1 MRGMLQLR
9 GALLGMAITGVAAFA
24 QTTPT
29 TPTPSATTP
38 TPAAAASLPQATT
51 SPPVSPTAV
60 AATVNGEAIY
70 EQAVQRALERVPPAR
85 RTEERPR
92 LVNYLVD
99 NLLIDQ
105 SLRAAG
111 YKVEDSEV
119 EKRISDMRAEL
130 KKVGKE
136 FDKMLGELQVS
147 EKELRHHI
155 AADLRWYKYAS
166 AQATD
171 KVLQDMF
178 TSSKDMFDGTAVR
191 ARHILLSAD
200 GKNDATIVGQL
211 RTLKAAIEKEAE
223 TTAAKAP
230 PAADKLAQEKA
241 RGTAL
246 VEVFSKYARE
256 KSECPTKNSGGD
268 VGWFQKAGF
277 VVAPFSQAAFAL
289 QPYQMTDVVKTPFGY
304 HLILVTERKPGKEVK
319 FEDVK
324 EVVKEVY
331 FDRLHDGLA
340 AQLRQRATISFP
352 PASK

>member
-9 GALLGMAITGVAAFA
+9 GALLGMAISGMAAFA

-29 TPTPSATTP
+29 TPT
-38 TPAAAASLPQATT
+38 TPAR
-51 SPPVSPTAV
+51 PTAPAATAALPPASTVSSTTV

-111 YKVEDSEV
+111 YKVEDAEV
-119 EKRISDMRAEL
+119 DKRINDMKAEL

-155 AADLRWYKYAS
+155 SADLRWYKYAS

-171 KVLQDMF
+171 KVLQEMF
-178 TSSKDMFDGTAVR
+178 ASSKDMFDGTAVR

-200 GKNDATIVGQL
+200 GKNDANVVAQL
-211 RTLKAAIEKEAE
+211 RALKAVIEKETE
-223 TTAAKAP
+223 TAAAKT
-230 PAADKLAQEKA
+230 PAASDKLAQEKA

-256 KSECPTKNSGGD
+256 KSECPTKNTGGD

-289 QPYQMTDVVKTPFGY
+289 QPFQMTDVVKTPFGY

-352 PASK
+352 AGSK